1 MPRLSA
7 GNETP
12 ALRQGDNSLD
22 QISTDPVASIGT
34 TSDLYVV
41 DGRASRFN
49 VRAFATGIFSAMG
62 HSPTI
67 GVRDISGQM
76 KFDPDKLEAG
86 SMWIVMKAT
95 SLSVQDDISAKD
107 IKEMERLM
115 NEEVLETAKFPGI
128 LYEAPSISVTKLGDS
143 LYSAAMSGSLTLHG
157 VARVT
162 PISVRV
168 TMFGSVLRASGEFS
182 INQSDFDIKLVS
194 VAGGALKLKDE
205 LKMSFEIVARRQE

>member
-1 MPRLSA
+1 
-7 GNETP
+7 
-12 ALRQGDNSLD
+12 
-22 QISTDPVASIGT
+22 
-34 TSDLYVV
+34 
-41 DGRASRFN
+41 
-49 VRAFATGIFSAMG
+49 MG

-67 GVRDISGQM
+67 GVRDINGEM

-86 SMWIVMKAT
+86 SMWIAMKAS

-115 NEEVLETAKFPGI
+115 NQEVLETAKFPGI
-128 LYEAPSISVTKLGDS
+128 LYEAPTISVTKLGDS
-143 LYSAAMSGSLTLHG
+143 LYWATLNGSLTLHS

-162 PISVRV
+162 PISARV

-182 INQSDFDIKLVS
+182 INQSGFNIKPVS

-205 LKMSFEIVARRQE
+205 LKMSFEIVARRVE